1 MKCKTPAALEM
12 AVKEAAKK
20 SPLDTN
26 HAIAE
31 QVAKESRAR
40 KFAPPARTRFA
51 DMEPSRAPL
60 AYR

>member
-1 MKCKTPAALEM
+1 MKYKTPAALEM

-31 QVAKESRAR
+31 QVAKKSRAR
-40 KFAPPARTRFA
+40 KVAPCPYAIR
-51 DMEPSRAPL
+51 
-60 AYR
+60 